1 MIKKKIGIGTI
12 SLLLVIFA
20 FIWSFNV
27 LDFCIGDKV
36 LEFFNI
42 PTWSGNGNEQQIVD
56 AFFIVTFTKDGQSI
70 HYTVFYSFI
79 LLLPALVLAVK
90 NKNDLFTD
98 IGKWLA
104 IIFIT
109 LLIISPLLII

>member
-1 MIKKKIGIGTI
+1 MIKKKIDIGTI

-20 FIWSFNV
+20 FIWSFNI

-36 LEFFNI
+36 LEFLNI

-56 AFFIVTFTKDGQSI
+56 TFFIVTFTKDGQSI

>member
-20 FIWSFNV
+20 FIWSFNI

-42 PTWSGNGNEQQIVD
+42 PTWSGNSHGQQIVD
-56 AFFIVTFTKDGQSI
+56 TFFIVTFTRDGQSI

-79 LLLPALVLAVK
+79 LLFPALVLAVK
-90 NKNDLFTD
+90 NKNDLFAD
-98 IGKWLA
+98 IGKWSA

-109 LLIISPLLII
+109 LLIVSPLLII

>member
-36 LEFFNI
+36 LDFFNI

-79 LLLPALVLAVK
+79 LLGPSVREPTPKFMKWKSV
-90 NKNDLFTD
+90 NRQIGNYTDLS
-98 IGKWLA
+98 LY
-104 IIFIT
+104 
-109 LLIISPLLII
+109 

>member
-56 AFFIVTFTKDGQSI
+56 TFFIVTFTKDGQSI
-70 HYTVFYSFI
+70 HYCFLFIYFIASCSSFGS
-79 LLLPALVLAVK
+79 K
-90 NKNDLFTD
+90 K
-98 IGKWLA
+98 
-104 IIFIT
+104 
-109 LLIISPLLII
+109 